1 MKHMKEHHDSAKE
14 EIDEHY
20 RLIDEEMKSIIQQ
33 CNELRNTFKQD
44 ITQSDIKTLIEE
56 INDWEKKSIEKI
68 KQRAEEL
75 RKNLEATNIRLL

>member
-1 MKHMKEHHDSAKE
+1 MKEHHDSAKE